1 MHPPVLQ
8 TERLRLEATIPAHA
22 AGLWAAIESSLSE
35 LTRFMAWAP
44 SASAANTATF
54 TERMEQK
61 RRDLTDWSFTIFLGD
76 EVAGNISLMGYE
88 ALADLAEMGYWLRSD
103 LCGRGFMTEAGAA
116 VVDFGFDHV
125 GCHRLEL
132 RAAESNPASIRVA
145 EKLGFVREG
154 LLREANRAP
163 DGGRYNMHLFGLLAS
178 ERPIP
183 PSPKLYGLRP
193 PAR

>member
-1 MHPPVLQ
+1 MRPRVLQ
-8 TERLRLEATIPAHA
+8 TQRLRLEPTVPAHA
-22 AGLWAAIESSLSE
+22 PGLWQAIEASLRE
-35 LTRFMAWAP
+35 LTEFMAWAP
-44 SASAANTATF
+44 SASAANTVTF

-61 RRDLTDWSFTIFLGD
+61 SRELTDWSFTIFSGD

-88 ALADLAEMGYWLRSD
+88 ALADLAEIGYWLRSD
-103 LCGRGFMTEAGAA
+103 LCGQGLMTEAGNA
-116 VVDFGFDHV
+116 VVRFGFDDV

-163 DGGRYNMHLFGLLAS
+163 DGGRLNMLIFGLLATDH
-178 ERPIP
+178 R
-183 PSPKLYGLRP
+183 GTT
-193 PAR
+193 